1 MRKILFVSTLILVG
15 FVSFH
20 ALTST
25 AEFMTPEHEV
35 VSDVATI
42 SQPANVPTT
51 IHASVWGIFDIQT
64 GRIIAGSQTDAVK
77 PIASITKL
85 FTATAVQESKKK
97 YASFTIVPSDVAV
110 EGDAGKLQSGD
121 NVTPYL
127 LLYPLLLESS
137 NDAAEA
143 IQRFSED
150 TFQNIREKII
160 DDAGILNTI
169 LVDASGLSSKNV
181 STVRDL
187 AQFFSYIYDTHPHIL
202 DITQL
207 YTYVGNDTGYIN
219 NNPGR
224 KFNSFIGGKQGHTDE
239 AQYTFL
245 GGFKSIKSNTEIGIV
260 ILGSSNIREDINT
273 LLSMYDMQETI

>member
-1 MRKILFVSTLILVG
+1 MRKILFVSILILVG
-15 FVSFH
+15 FVGFY

-25 AEFMTPEHEV
+25 AEFKTSEDEA
-35 VSDVATI
+35 VSGTTTI
-42 SQPANVPTT
+42 LQPTNVPT
-51 IHASVWGIFDIQT
+51 IHASAWGIFDMQT
-64 GRIIAGSQTDAVK
+64 GKIIAGNQIDAVK

-85 FTATAVQESKKK
+85 FTATAVLESQKK
-97 YASFTIVPSDVAV
+97 YASFTIMPSDVAV
-110 EGDAGKLQSGD
+110 EGDAGKLKAGD
-121 NVTPYL
+121 SVTSYL

-143 IQRFSED
+143 IRRFLED
-150 TFQNIREKII
+150 TFQNTRKKII
-160 DDAGILNTI
+160 DDAGLPNTV

-187 AQFFSYIYDTHPHIL
+187 AQFFSYIYVTDPHIL

-224 KFNSFIGGKQGHTDE
+224 KFNSFIGGKQGYTDE

-245 GGFKSIKSNTEIGIV
+245 GGFKSSKSNTEIGIV
-260 ILGSSNIREDINT
+260 ILGSSNIREDINA
-273 LLSMYDMQETI
+273 LLSTYDMQETI

>member
-1 MRKILFVSTLILVG
+1 MLILVG
-15 FVSFH
+15 FVGFH
-20 ALTST
+20 ALTSS
-25 AEFMTPEHEV
+25 AQFKTPEHEAV
-35 VSDVATI
+35 TSVATI
-42 SQPANVPTT
+42 LEPTNVPTM
-51 IHASVWGIFDIQT
+51 HVSAWGIFDIQT
-64 GRIIAGSQTDAVK
+64 GKIIAGNQIDTVK

-85 FTATAVQESKKK
+85 FTATAVLESKKK
-97 YASFTIVPSDVAV
+97 YVSFTIMPSDVAV
-110 EGDAGKLQSGD
+110 EGDAGKLKAGNS
-121 NVTPYL
+121 VTPYL

-143 IQRFSED
+143 IRRFLGD
-150 TFQNIREKII
+150 TFENTRKKII
-160 DDAGILNTI
+160 DDAVISNTV

-187 AQFFSYIYDTHPHIL
+187 AQFFSYIYVIDPHIL

-207 YTYVGNDTGYIN
+207 YTYVGSDTGYIN

-224 KFNSFIGGKQGHTDE
+224 KFKSFIGGKQGHTDE

-245 GGFKSIKSNTEIGIV
+245 GGFKSPKTNTEIGIV

-273 LLSMYDMQETI
+273 LLSTYDMQETI

>member
-1 MRKILFVSTLILVG
+1 MFVSTLMLVG
-15 FVSFH
+15 FVGFH
-20 ALTST
+20 VLTST
-25 AEFMTPEHEV
+25 AGFMTSEQDA

-42 SQPANVPTT
+42 LQPTNVPTT
-51 IHASVWGIFDIQT
+51 IHASAWGIFDIQT
-64 GRIIAGSQTDAVK
+64 GRIIAGHQIDTVK

-85 FTATAVQESKKK
+85 FTATAVLENKEK
-97 YASFTIVPSDVAV
+97 YASFTIMPSDVVV
-110 EGDAGKLQSGD
+110 EGDAGKLKSGD
-121 NVTPYL
+121 SVTPYL

-143 IQRFSED
+143 IRRFSGD
-150 TFQNIREKII
+150 TFQNARKKII
-160 DDAGILNTI
+160 ADAGISSTM

-187 AQFFSYIYDTHPHIL
+187 AQFFSYISVTNPHIL

-207 YTYVGNDTGYIN
+207 YTYVGNNTGYIN

-245 GGFKSIKSNTEIGIV
+245 GGFKSPKSNTEIGIV
-260 ILGSSNIREDINT
+260 VLGSSNVREDINA